1 MSRPTSVLFYPT
13 LTSADEIQD
22 KLSRAAFYLCS
33 IAVDRVY
40 FFYRGEVPASFV
52 SPPGMDPSIDVL
64 VDELRPRV
72 SFIREDDVDAM
83 RAAVDD
89 SAIIFRWR
97 ADDDTWGQLRK
108 LSRTDLADKKVWIV
122 DKDARR
128 TESTLFVSAVFEAH
142 PDRELILEKNRK
154 VFAELAARL
163 GRREKAYLF
172 GTGPSAS
179 RYAEFDFSDGISIV
193 CNTIIRDEALM
204 EHVRPR
210 LLVFAD
216 HIFHFGPSAYA
227 ASFREMACT
236 AAGKYDL
243 TILIPLKYYAHLC
256 HLCPEL
262 APRLIGVPFD
272 RSIEPNLDLRKQ
284 FQLWPIDNILTL
296 FLVPLGFTFAREIS
310 IIGCDGR
317 VPADQGSFWKHN
329 AKTQIGELYETV
341 RSTHPGFFNVDYE
354 DYYDRHCENLERWLQ
369 AAEAEGVLCQS
380 LVESHIPALRRRPL
394 SPEIDVIGALSQPP
408 SHRVINIDPDADI
421 SDEVAV
427 TLGSID
433 SRSNVIPVF
442 TDRASAV
449 NAHNN
454 EVFVVRFGRQLEACV
469 RQLATHEPA
478 TPHLFTMWSASV
490 PHLIPVLKAAGLVS
504 PHGNAFVLNL
514 QVDPLDIDQLVYTL
528 IRTRDLR
535 ARRNVCLAVDS
546 DSLADEIE
554 RLAGERPLSWPTLDA
569 VRLLERAGSG
579 EPADLEAEDQL
590 LDVLGDAV
598 CHRRARARAHLRSEA
613 TRPPQVNG
621 TATAGVAA
629 RSINVA
635 EGQVLV
641 IPVPA
646 WLQGPR
652 RKLDKLVRDPR
663 RFFSDS
669 RLPGMGALA
678 RFFSGSQDR

>member
-1 MSRPTSVLFYPT
+1 MSRPTSVLFYPA

-33 IAVDRVY
+33 IDVNRVY
-40 FFYRGEVPASFV
+40 FFCRGEVPASFV
-52 SPPGMDPSIDVL
+52 APPGMDPSVGEL
-64 VDELRPRV
+64 VAKLRPRV
-72 SFIREDDVDAM
+72 SFIREDDVNAM
-83 RAAVDD
+83 RGSVED
-89 SAIIFRWR
+89 SALIFRWR
-97 ADDDTWGQLRK
+97 ADDDTWGRLRK

-142 PDRELILEKNRK
+142 PDKERILEQNRAA
-154 VFAELAARL
+154 FAELAARL
-163 GRREKAYLF
+163 GRREKAYVF

-216 HIFHFGPSAYA
+216 HIFHFGLSAYA
-227 ASFREMACT
+227 ASFREMACE
-236 AAGKYDL
+236 AAEKYDL

-262 APRLIGVPFD
+262 APRVIGVPFD
-272 RSIEPNLDLRKQ
+272 RSIEPNLDLRQ
-284 FQLWPIDNILTL
+284 RFQLWPIDNILTL
-296 FLVPLGFTFAREIS
+296 FLVPLGFTFAREIN

-317 VPADQGSFWKHN
+317 VPADEGSFWKHN

-354 DYYDRHCENLERWLQ
+354 DYYDRHCENLERWIQ

-394 SPEIDVIGALSQPP
+394 TPRIDLSGALSQPAE
-408 SHRVINIDPDADI
+408 HRAIDIDPDADV
-421 SDEVAV
+421 SGDAAV

-433 SRSNVIPVF
+433 SHSDVIPVF
-442 TDRASAV
+442 TDRVLAV
-449 NAHNN
+449 NADNN
-454 EVFVVRFGRQLEACV
+454 EVFVGRFGRQLEACV
-469 RQLATHEPA
+469 RQIAAQEPT
-478 TPHLFTMWSASV
+478 TPHLFTMRSASV
-490 PHLIPVLKAAGLVS
+490 PHLIPVLKAAGAVS
-504 PHGNAFVLNL
+504 GSRNVFVLNL
-514 QVDPLDIDQLVYTL
+514 QVDPLDVDQLAYTL
-528 IRTRDLR
+528 ERTRELR
-535 ARRNVCLAVDS
+535 ARRNLFVAVGS
-546 DSLADEIE
+546 DSVADTIE
-554 RLAGERPLSWPTLDA
+554 RVAGERLLSWPALDLVQLLERTTLGESSDREA
-569 VRLLERAGSG
+569 DDRLLE
-579 EPADLEAEDQL
+579 L
-590 LDVLGDAV
+590 LGDAV
-598 CHRRARARAHLRSEA
+598 SHRRARARAHLKPEA
-613 TRPPQVNG
+613 PSAPPSNG
-621 TATAGVAA
+621 AAAAASLRTAE
-629 RSINVA
+629 A
-635 EGQVLV
+635 EAVV

-646 WLQGPR
+646 WLQGPH
-652 RKLDKLVRDPR
+652 RKLLKLVRDPR

-678 RFFSGSQDR
+678 RIFNGPKAR